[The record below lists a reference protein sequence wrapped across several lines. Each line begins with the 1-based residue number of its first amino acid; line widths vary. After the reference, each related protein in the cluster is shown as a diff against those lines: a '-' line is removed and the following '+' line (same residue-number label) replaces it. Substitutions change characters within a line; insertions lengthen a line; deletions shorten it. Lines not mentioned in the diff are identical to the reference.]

1 MQYFDNNE
9 NLISKKRE
17 ISVLLNDTK
26 YTFISDNGVFSKGEV
41 DYGSIA
47 LLKILLKQK
56 LVGNILDIGCG
67 YGTIGLILA
76 KNFPECNFLLSD
88 VNIRACALARENKK
102 SFGVKNV
109 EIIESDIFQNI
120 DKNFDY
126 IVTNP
131 PIRAGKKV
139 IYSIFEQSYHH
150 LNQNGSLFI
159 VIRRSH
165 GAESAQ
171 KFIHSIFGNCELLK
185 KDKGFYVY
193 CATKKDTKT
202 KEDF

>member
-47 LLKILLKQK
+47 LLKILLKQNFT
-56 LVGNILDIGCG
+56 GNILDIGCG

-171 KFIHSIFGNCELLK
+171 KFIHSVFENCELLK

-193 CATKKDTKT
+193 CAAKKDTKT

>member
-47 LLKILLKQK
+47 LLKILLKQNFT
-56 LVGNILDIGCG
+56 GNILDIGCG

-88 VNIRACALARENKK
+88 VNIRACALAGENKK

-171 KFIHSIFGNCELLK
+171 KFIHSVFENCELLK

-193 CATKKDTKT
+193 CATKKDTKS

>member
-41 DYGSIA
+41 EYGSIA
-47 LLKILLKQK
+47 LLKILLKQNFT
-56 LVGNILDIGCG
+56 GNILDIGCG

-171 KFIHSIFGNCELLK
+171 KFIHSVFGNCELLK

>member
-1 MQYFDNNE
+1 M
-9 NLISKKRE
+9 
-17 ISVLLNDTK
+17 LNDTK

-47 LLKILLKQK
+47 LLKVLLKQSFT
-56 LVGNILDIGCG
+56 GNILDIGCG

-88 VNIRACALARENKK
+88 VNIRACTLARENKK

-171 KFIHSIFGNCELLK
+171 KFIHSVFGNCELLK

>member
-47 LLKILLKQK
+47 LLKILLKQNFT
-56 LVGNILDIGCG
+56 GNILDIGCG

-150 LNQNGSLFI
+150 LNQNGIF
-159 VIRRSH
+159 V
-165 GAESAQ
+165 
-171 KFIHSIFGNCELLK
+171 HSN
-185 KDKGFYVY
+185 
-193 CATKKDTKT
+193 
-202 KEDF
+202 

>member
-47 LLKILLKQK
+47 LLKILLKQNFT
-56 LVGNILDIGCG
+56 GNILDIGCG

-120 DKNFDY
+120 DKNFEY

-171 KFIHSIFGNCELLK
+171 KFIHSVFENCELLK

>member
-47 LLKILLKQK
+47 LLKILLKQNFT
-56 LVGNILDIGCG
+56 GNILDIGCG

>member
-47 LLKILLKQK
+47 LLKILLKQNFT
-56 LVGNILDIGCG
+56 GNILDIGCG

-76 KNFPECNFLLSD
+76 KNFPECNCLLSD

-171 KFIHSIFGNCELLK
+171 KFIHSVFENCELLK

>member
-47 LLKILLKQK
+47 LLKILLKQNFT
-56 LVGNILDIGCG
+56 GNILDIGCG

-171 KFIHSIFGNCELLK
+171 KFIHSVFGNCELLK

-193 CATKKDTKT
+193 CATKQDTKT

>member
-9 NLISKKRE
+9 DLVSKKRT
-17 ISVLLNDTK
+17 IGVMLNEQN
-26 YTFISDNGVFSKGEV
+26 YSFITDNGVFSKGEV
-41 DYGSIA
+41 DYGSLA
-47 LLKILLKQK
+47 LLKVLLKESLK
-56 LVGNILDIGCG
+56 GRILDIGCG

-76 KNFPECNFLLSD
+76 KNQPDNSFLLTD
-88 VNIRACALARENKK
+88 VNMRACALACENAKL
-102 SFGVKNV
+102 FDVKNV
-109 EIIESDIFQNI
+109 EIIVSDIFENV
-120 DKNFDY
+120 DGYFDN

-139 IYSIFEQSYHH
+139 IYSIFEQSYLH
-150 LNQNGSLFI
+150 LKQNGSLYI

-171 KFIHSIFGNCELLK
+171 KFINSIFGNCELLK

-193 CATKKDTKT
+193 RSTKTNSKT

>member
-47 LLKILLKQK
+47 LLKILLKQNFT
-56 LVGNILDIGCG
+56 GNILDIGCG

-102 SFGVKNV
+102 TFGVKNV

-171 KFIHSIFGNCELLK
+171 KFIHSVFGNCELLK

-193 CATKKDTKT
+193 CATKQDTKT

>member
-47 LLKILLKQK
+47 LLKILLKQNFT
-56 LVGNILDIGCG
+56 GNILDIGCG

-171 KFIHSIFGNCELLK
+171 KFIHSVFENCELLK

-193 CATKKDTKT
+193 RATKKDTKT

>member
-47 LLKILLKQK
+47 LLKILLKQNFT
-56 LVGNILDIGCG
+56 GNILDIGCG

-120 DKNFDY
+120 NKNFDY
-126 IVTNP
+126 VVTNP

>member
-47 LLKILLKQK
+47 LLKILLKQNFT
-56 LVGNILDIGCG
+56 GNILDIGCG

-109 EIIESDIFQNI
+109 E
-120 DKNFDY
+120 
-126 IVTNP
+126 
-131 PIRAGKKV
+131 
-139 IYSIFEQSYHH
+139 
-150 LNQNGSLFI
+150 
-159 VIRRSH
+159 
-165 GAESAQ
+165 
-171 KFIHSIFGNCELLK
+171 
-185 KDKGFYVY
+185 KDEKIL
-193 CATKKDTKT
+193 
-202 KEDF
+202 

>member
-47 LLKILLKQK
+47 ILKILLKQNFT
-56 LVGNILDIGCG
+56 GNILDIGCG

-171 KFIHSIFGNCELLK
+171 KFIHSVFGNCELLK

>member
-47 LLKILLKQK
+47 LLKVLLKQNFT
-56 LVGNILDIGCG
+56 GNILDIGCG

-171 KFIHSIFGNCELLK
+171 KFIHSVFENCELLK

>member
-47 LLKILLKQK
+47 LLKILLKQNFT
-56 LVGNILDIGCG
+56 GNILDIGCG

-88 VNIRACALARENKK
+88 VNVRACALARENKK

-171 KFIHSIFGNCELLK
+171 KFIHSVFENCELLK

>member
-47 LLKILLKQK
+47 LLKILLKQNFT
-56 LVGNILDIGCG
+56 GNILDIGCG

-159 VIRRSH
+159 LIRRSH

-171 KFIHSIFGNCELLK
+171 KFIHSVFGNCELLK

>member
-9 NLISKKRE
+9 DLKSKKRE
-17 ISVLLNDTK
+17 ISVVLKDIT
-26 YTFISDNGVFSKGEV
+26 YSFISDNGVFSKGEV

-47 LLKILLKQK
+47 LLKVLLNQNMS
-56 LVGNILDIGCG
+56 GDILDIGCG

-76 KNFPECNFLLSD
+76 KNNLESSFTLIDIN
-88 VNIRACALARENKK
+88 VRACALARENAKRMAL
-102 SFGVKNV
+102 KNV
-109 EIIESDIFQNI
+109 DIIESDLFEKVNQ
-120 DKNFDY
+120 NFDV

-150 LNQNGSLFI
+150 LKQNGSLYL
-159 VIRRSH
+159 VIRKSH

-171 KFIHSIFGNCELLK
+171 RFISSVFNNCTLLK
-185 KDKGFYVY
+185 RDKGFYIY
-193 CATKKDTKT
+193 QAIKK
-202 KEDF
+202 

>member
-26 YTFISDNGVFSKGEV
+26 YSFISDNGVFSKGEI

-88 VNIRACALARENKK
+88 VNLRACTLARENKK
-102 SFGVKNV
+102 LFGLTNV
-109 EIIESDIFQNI
+109 EIVESDIFQNI

>member
-47 LLKILLKQK
+47 LLKILLKQNFT
-56 LVGNILDIGCG
+56 GNILDIGCG

-88 VNIRACALARENKK
+88 VNILACALARENKK

-171 KFIHSIFGNCELLK
+171 KFIHSVFENCELLK

>member
-47 LLKILLKQK
+47 LLKILLKQNFT
-56 LVGNILDIGCG
+56 GNILDIGCG

-171 KFIHSIFGNCELLK
+171 KFIHSVFGNCELLK

>member
-47 LLKILLKQK
+47 LLKILLKQNFT
-56 LVGNILDIGCG
+56 GNILDIGCG

-120 DKNFDY
+120 NKNFNY
-126 IVTNP
+126 VVTNP

-171 KFIHSIFGNCELLK
+171 KFIHSVFENCELLK

-193 CATKKDTKT
+193 RATKKDTKT

>member
-47 LLKILLKQK
+47 LLKILLKQNFT
-56 LVGNILDIGCG
+56 GNILDIGCG

-88 VNIRACALARENKK
+88 VNIRACTLARENKK
-102 SFGVKNV
+102 TFGVKNV

>member
-47 LLKILLKQK
+47 LLKVLLKQDFT
-56 LVGNILDIGCG
+56 GNILDIGCG

-120 DKNFDY
+120 YKNFDY

-171 KFIHSIFGNCELLK
+171 KFIHSVFGNCELLK

-193 CATKKDTKT
+193 CATKQDTKT

>member
-47 LLKILLKQK
+47 ILKILLKQNFT
-56 LVGNILDIGCG
+56 GNILDIGCG

-88 VNIRACALARENKK
+88 VNIRACTLARENKK

-171 KFIHSIFGNCELLK
+171 KFIHSVFGNCELLK